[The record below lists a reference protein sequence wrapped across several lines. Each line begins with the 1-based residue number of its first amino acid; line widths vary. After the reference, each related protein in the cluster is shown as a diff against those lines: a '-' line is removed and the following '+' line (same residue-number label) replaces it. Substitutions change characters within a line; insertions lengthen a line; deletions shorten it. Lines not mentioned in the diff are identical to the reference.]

1 MCRNRAAANISAGR
15 PPGRTPATPIRQR
28 GGQMIFTMGLLVLM
42 RGERLRKITK
52 WVSGIRGKD
61 R

>member
-1 MCRNRAAANISAGR
+1 
-15 PPGRTPATPIRQR
+15 
-28 GGQMIFTMGLLVLM
+28 MIFTMGLLVLM